1 MDDAQTAEA
10 PIATGHDQLPRWI
23 LRAVIFFWVAFASL
37 RVIEGVISALRG
49 LIVTLLV
56 ALFLSFAIEPAV
68 NWLARRN
75 WRRGTATALVFL
87 GILLFGGVFATAMG
101 SLVVSQARDFIDQAP
116 AYVQDI
122 EDWIN
127 ERFDAN
133 IELDDVISDLKDPHG
148 SARQFANDLAGNV
161 LSFSV
166 RAIGV
171 IFQIF
176 TVTLFTFYLVADGP
190 RLRRAI
196 CSVLPPER
204 QRNVLR
210 AWELAIEKTGGYLY
224 SRVLLAGLSALAHW
238 IALSIIGVPYA
249 LALALWVGI
258 ISQFI
263 PVVGTY
269 LAGAL
274 AVLIAV
280 LNEPVDGIWTL
291 GTVVVYQQVEN
302 YLLAPR
308 VTAHTLALHPAI
320 AFACVIAGAGLLGPV
335 GALLALPAAAVLQ
348 AFLSTIGER
357 HEVVESELT
366 AEPAHRRHRADHPAD
381 PLGDPGPGG

>member
-1 MDDAQTAEA
+1 MDEAQATEAQTA
-10 PIATGHDQLPRWI
+10 HDSERMPRWI
-23 LRAVIFFWVAFASL
+23 LRGVILFWIVYASL

-49 LIVTLLV
+49 LLITLLV
-56 ALFLSFAIEPAV
+56 SLFLSFAIEPAV

-87 GILLFGGVFATAMG
+87 GLVSVGSIFVTAMG

-116 AYVQDI
+116 TYVQDI

-133 IELDDVISDLKDPHG
+133 VEFDDVIADLKDPNG
-148 SARQFANDLAGNV
+148 RTRQFANDLAGNV
-161 LSFSV
+161 LKLSV
-166 RAIGV
+166 RAVGV
-171 IFQIF
+171 VFQIF
-176 TVTLFTFYLVADGP
+176 TVALFTFYLVADGP
-190 RLRRAI
+190 RLRRSI
-196 CSVLPPER
+196 CSLLSPER
-204 QRNVLR
+204 QRNVLW

-249 LALALWVGI
+249 LALALWIGV

-280 LNEPVDGIWTL
+280 LNDPADGIWTL

-302 YLLAPR
+302 YLFAPR
-308 VTAHTLALHPAI
+308 VSAHTLSLHPAI

-357 HEVVESELT
+357 HDVVESDLT
-366 AEPAHRRHRADHPAD
+366 SEPRSRAAQ
-381 PLGDPGPGG
+381 PGPFADI

>member
-10 PIATGHDQLPRWI
+10 PSALGRDQMPRWI
-23 LRAVIFFWVAFASL
+23 LRAVILFWIAYASL
-37 RVIEGVISALRG
+37 RAIEGVLTALRG
-49 LIVTLLV
+49 LLITVLV

-87 GILLFGGVFATAMG
+87 GILVLGGLFATAMG

-133 IELDDVISDLKDPHG
+133 VELDDVISDLKDPQG
-148 SARQFANDLAGNV
+148 RARQFANDLAGDV

-166 RAIGV
+166 RALGV

-196 CSVLPPER
+196 CSLLPPER

-238 IALSIIGVPYA
+238 IALSIVGVPYA

-280 LNEPVDGIWTL
+280 LNEPFDGVWTL
-291 GTVVVYQQVEN
+291 GTVAVYQQVEN
-302 YLLAPR
+302 YFFAPR
-308 VTAHTLALHPAI
+308 VTVTFLTASQSRTANTVRTRSLLSTD
-320 AFACVIAGAGLLGPV
+320 GNRKAGLR
-335 GALLALPAAAVLQ
+335 AVWKRSWYLY
-348 AFLSTIGER
+348 ASYPTDRSTRAIGVSR
-357 HEVVESELT
+357 T
-366 AEPAHRRHRADHPAD
+366 K
-381 PLGDPGPGG
+381 